1 MTTEVPAC
9 ENSAQRMSSFVR
21 GRHPEAMA
29 SAPPRSIGDAAEG
42 PRGTIA
48 RLRLAHDELPS
59 PSPVDEPAAFFRRYA
74 PYVARIIIRLHAVDD
89 DLEDLVHDVFVAAFR
104 QAEQLREPE
113 AARGWLGTI
122 TVRSVRRRLHQR
134 RIRRWIGL
142 EADSPIQIEDK
153 GATPEDRLQ
162 LIEIHRLLEQVAVVD
177 AVAWKLR
184 YFGGEPLEEVARQCE
199 CSLATV
205 KRRIARASAHL
216 EVNFGG

>member
-1 MTTEVPAC
+1 L
-9 ENSAQRMSSFVR
+9 RRF
-21 GRHPEAMA
+21 GR
-29 SAPPRSIGDAAEG
+29 RRRFGL
-42 PRGTIA
+42 A
-48 RLRLAHDELPS
+48 RLSHEIAGAQWSLDHPHDDLALG
-59 PSPVDEPAAFFRRYA
+59 AAGLEVGECVGDLRERED
-74 PYVARIIIRLHAVDD
+74 AVDD